1 MTRTIAGL
9 STRALLVLTLL
20 VIEDDTTMLLI
31 NPGSWSTLLIILHNT
46 LDRFF
51 PSAHL
56 FQIGLLSPFGGLE
69 CLEEAAVL
77 SDETDVGNTL
87 EDTVKFLR
95 SATRHYI
102 HNVAVVH
109 KKVVEDIDRTL
120 LLSAYSTQSFR
131 YSYLGTCQNDIGW
144 GSPRSQRALIIHN
157 EQSSLGVS
165 IHAANIID

>member
-1 MTRTIAGL
+1 MTRTIASL

-31 NPGSWSTLLIILHNT
+31 NPGSWSTLLIILHDT

-56 FQIGLLSPFGGLE
+56 LQIGLLSPFGGLE

-77 SDETDVGNTL
+77 SDETDIGNTL

-95 SATRHYI
+95 RATRHHI

-120 LLSAYSTQSFR
+120 LLSAYSTRSF
-131 YSYLGTCQNDIGW
+131 
-144 GSPRSQRALIIHN
+144 
-157 EQSSLGVS
+157 
-165 IHAANIID
+165 